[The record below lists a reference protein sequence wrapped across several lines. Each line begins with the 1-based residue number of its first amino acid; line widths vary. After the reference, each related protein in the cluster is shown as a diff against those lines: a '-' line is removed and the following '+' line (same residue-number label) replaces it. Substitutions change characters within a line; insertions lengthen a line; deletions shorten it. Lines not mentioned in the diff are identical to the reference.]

1 MSRLSS
7 TMAQQHNDSLV
18 PYEERVEAAVQAIKQ
33 DPTLSQR
40 RAAAM
45 NEVSES
51 TVRARQRGRTARRDT
66 HPNSSNLKKSEEESL
81 IKYIKKLGARGFA
94 PTLTYVGDMA
104 NQLLAA
110 RGGNQVGEKWARNFV
125 RRKPEIKSQ
134 ITR

>member
-33 DPTLSQR
+33 EPTLSQR

-66 HPNSSNLKKSEEESL
+66 HPNLSNLKRSEEELL
-81 IKYIKKLGARGFA
+81 I
-94 PTLTYVGDMA
+94 
-104 NQLLAA
+104 
-110 RGGNQVGEKWARNFV
+110 
-125 RRKPEIKSQ
+125 
-134 ITR
+134 